1 MHHTRY
7 SMIIEC
13 SDDDQT
19 FIVTIPDL
27 PGARS
32 HAGTY
37 DAAAAEGQRLIEE
50 WLEIARER
58 GWTLPQ
64 SAAARRRLIDTRFL
78 ASQREIAASSPSTAI
93 TRLPTLS

>member
-7 SMIIEC
+7 SMIIEW

-37 DAAAAEGQRLIEE
+37 VAAAEEGQRLIEE

-58 GWTLPQ
+58 GWSLPRPRTH
-64 SAAARRRLIDTRFL
+64 AGV
-78 ASQREIAASSPSTAI
+78 
-93 TRLPTLS
+93 